1 MRILSYFALI
11 VAHIALYFTRDFVFV
26 NINYQIKYLRLIPE
40 SSYTVFNYT
49 HSIMEPLL
57 TGYSI
62 EQLTTIKWV
71 LTVVCVILFFALSLL
86 LMLLY
91 LKDKKQS
98 FTITS
103 LFYAAFLLLGGLAY
117 VFINYRVSREIMAI
131 PQSPIASLVLIVAI
145 KFLKTQKVNK

>member
-1 MRILSYFALI
+1 MMRALSYFALT

-26 NINYQIKYLRLIPE
+26 NINYQIKYLSLIPE

-71 LTVVCVILFFALSLL
+71 LTVICVLLFFSLSLL

-91 LKDKKQS
+91 LKDKKQAI
-98 FTITS
+98 TITS
-103 LFYAAFLLLGGLAY
+103 LFYGVFLVLGGLAY
-117 VFINYRVSREIMAI
+117 LLINYRVSREIMTI
-131 PQSPIASLVLIVAI
+131 PQSPIASLILFTAVR
-145 KFLKTQKVNK
+145 FLKK

>member
-1 MRILSYFALI
+1 MMRVLSYFSLI

-49 HSIMEPLL
+49 HSLMEPLL

-71 LTVVCVILFFALSLL
+71 LTVICVLLFFALSLL

-91 LKDKKQS
+91 LKDKKQAI
-98 FTITS
+98 TITA
-103 LFYAAFLLLGGLAY
+103 LFYGAFLVLGGLAY
-117 VFINYRVSREIMAI
+117 LLINYRVSREIMSI
-131 PQSPIASLVLIVAI
+131 PQSPIASLILFTAV
-145 KFLKTQKVNK
+145 KFLKK